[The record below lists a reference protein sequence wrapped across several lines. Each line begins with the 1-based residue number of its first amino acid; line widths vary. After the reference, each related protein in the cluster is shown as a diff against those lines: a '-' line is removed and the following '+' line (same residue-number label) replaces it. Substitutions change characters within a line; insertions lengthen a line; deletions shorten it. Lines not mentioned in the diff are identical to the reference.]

1 MLIVFKYGE
10 DMFFLFTL
18 ILLGCSEHKES
29 SYDHLAG
36 TRLITCIQYEE
47 RGFGEDFDG
56 CKVELQFYRP
66 NEDLPESPEPVPE
79 GECVYYAP
87 DEIEQRPPF
96 NEIGLDAG
104 SSLLLRNDTRTIE
117 LVRFEHNGSVDYKM
131 QDCNEETYP
140 FGEVFDIVVQGSE
153 DPEGIPAFELLDA
166 VVINEAVF
174 LSSSTGISE
183 NGVVGTDYT
192 LGWTENAYSLDSQ
205 SILDV
210 QVRRVTLENWLENGD
225 IDILECTPIQ
235 DGLLIADDDLSLL
248 IEQEMSSL
256 NMEWNALGTP
266 VDLPW
271 GDGFMSY
278 ASFRMMGNI
287 EWGESSEASLE

>member
-1 MLIVFKYGE
+1 
-10 DMFFLFTL
+10 MFSLFSL
-18 ILLGCSEHKES
+18 ILLGCSEQKGS

-47 RGFGEDFDG
+47 RAFGQEFDG

-66 NEDLPESPEPVPE
+66 NEALPESPEPVPE

-96 NEIGLDAG
+96 NEMGLDAG
-104 SSLLLRNDTRTIE
+104 DSLLLRNDSRTIE

-140 FGEVFDIVVQGSE
+140 FGEVFDIVVSGS
-153 DPEGIPAFELLDA
+153 DDAEGIPAFELLDA
-166 VVINEAVF
+166 VVINEAVT
-174 LSSSTGISE
+174 LSSSVDDAE
-183 NGVVGTDYT
+183 NGSVDADYV
-192 LGWTENAYSLDSQ
+192 LDWVANAYSLEGQ
-205 SILDV
+205 SVLDIEA
-210 QVRRVTLENWLENGD
+210 RRVTLENWLANGETD
-225 IDILECTPIQ
+225 MLECTPSS
-235 DGLLIADDDLSLL
+235 DGLLITEDDLALL

-278 ASFRMMGNI
+278 ASFRMMGSI
-287 EWGESSEASLE
+287 EWEESTVASLE